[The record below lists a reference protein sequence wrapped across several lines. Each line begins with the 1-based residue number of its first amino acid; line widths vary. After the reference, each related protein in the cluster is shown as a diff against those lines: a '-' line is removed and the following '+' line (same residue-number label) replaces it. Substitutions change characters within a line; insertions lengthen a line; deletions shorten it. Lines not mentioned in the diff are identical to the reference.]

1 MTKIRKELQALC
13 KTLEFQLSDTELEKI
28 ESEYLE
34 ITEKLN
40 LIRNFKVKKVKATN
54 FVHEASLDPILRDD
68 HEVVYNKNDVFA
80 NCESFDS
87 KYVVIKNE
95 K

>member
-13 KTLEFQLSDTELEKI
+13 KTLEFQLSDLELEKI

-34 ITEKLN
+34 ITEKLD
-40 LIRNFKVKKVKATN
+40 LIRNFKVKKIKATN
-54 FVHEASLDPILRDD
+54 FVHQALLDPVLRDD
-68 HEVVYNKNDVFA
+68 HEIVYNRNDVFA
-80 NCESFDS
+80 NCDSFDG
-87 KYVVIKNE
+87 KYVVMKNE